1 LKIYI
6 EQLSFDTIIGILP
19 KERVTTQR
27 VDIDIE
33 IEYEY
38 RDDSFID
45 YAKVVQSVEENMVSN
60 QYRLIE
66 EALNGL
72 QRMIFSKYS
81 NIDRLF
87 IKITKPDILDN
98 CTVAVSNEWKQ

>member
-1 LKIYI
+1 MKIYI

-45 YAKVVQSVEENMVSN
+45 YAKVAQSVEENMISN
-60 QYRLIE
+60 QYELIE

-72 QRMIFSKYS
+72 KEMIFSKYS
-81 NIDRLF
+81 NIDSLF
-87 IKITKPDILDN
+87 IKITKPNILTN
-98 CTVAVSNEWKQ
+98 CTVAVSHRWNR